1 MLAALLL
8 FSYYV
13 TTTMKNYLYEDER
26 LNAATMA
33 NVISSFAADYAD
45 EDTLEIDSSK
55 LDEFITEMG
64 IDSGMRVLI
73 LDNNAVVK
81 YDSYGGSSVL
91 GTVQMRPA
99 VLDSLKGIDGYT
111 EYADGNMSI
120 TIDAASPICFSEGKI
135 SGAVDIVYVPESIN
149 RFMKTIITE
158 IFFLVIAISLIVGI
172 VIFIVA
178 NLVTKRIVSFT
189 SKITSMG
196 DDGILDEKLDISG
209 NDEIT
214 RLGEAFNAMSEKV
227 AEAEHRR
234 VRFVSDASHELKTP
248 LSSIKLMADSIL
260 QTPDISAEYVREFMG
275 DINNEVDRLN
285 RIVNKLLYI
294 TKMDVRSESVEKKF
308 EPVSLNDIFVGIEKS
323 LAPIA
328 KNNDINL
335 VFSSPGEIIILADRD
350 VLWQGI
356 YNIVDNAI
364 KYSNPGGYILVTM
377 QKKDGNVIIEVR
389 DNGVGIAK
397 EDIDKIFDRFYR
409 VDKARSRET
418 GGTGLGL
425 SIALGAVKYH
435 GGSIKVTSEPGKGS
449 EFDII
454 LPEFYTFSKERKENK

>member
-1 MLAALLL
+1 MIMLTALLL

-13 TTTMKNYLYEDER
+13 TTTMKNYLYEEER
-26 LNAATMA
+26 LSVTTVT
-33 NVISSFAADYAD
+33 NVISSFAADFMD
-45 EDTLEIDSSK
+45 KDTFEVDAESVDK
-55 LDEFITEMG
+55 FISEMG
-64 IDSGMRVLI
+64 INSRMRVLI
-73 LDNNAVVK
+73 LDNNAMVR
-81 YDSYGGSSVL
+81 YDSFESSSTE

-99 VLDSLKGIDGYT
+99 VIDAVGGKDGYT
-111 EYADGNMSI
+111 EYTDGSMGV
-120 TIDAASPICFSEGKI
+120 TIDSASPITLSDGKPA
-135 SGAVDIVYVPESIN
+135 GAANIVYVPESIN
-149 RFMKTIITE
+149 KFMKTIMTE

-172 VIFIVA
+172 VIFVVA

-294 TKMDVRSESVEKKF
+294 TKMDVRSESEDKKLV
-308 EPVSLNDIFVGIEKS
+308 PVSLNDIFQGIEKS
-323 LAPIA
+323 LLPIA
-328 KNNDINL
+328 KNSDINL
-335 VFSSPGEIIILADRD
+335 VFSSPGEIVIPADRD

-377 QKKDGNVIIEVR
+377 QKQDGSVIIQVR

-425 SIALGAVKYH
+425 SIALGAIKYH
-435 GGSIKVTSEPGKGS
+435 GGEINVTSELGKGS
-449 EFDII
+449 EFTII
-454 LPEFYTFSKERKENK
+454 LPDTNGGKGEIL